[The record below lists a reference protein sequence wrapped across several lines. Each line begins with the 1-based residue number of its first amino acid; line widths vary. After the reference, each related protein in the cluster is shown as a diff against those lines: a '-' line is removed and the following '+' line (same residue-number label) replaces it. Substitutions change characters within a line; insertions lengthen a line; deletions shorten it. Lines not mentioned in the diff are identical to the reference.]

1 MKELVAKCFHRYYF
15 RWQLYCGECALLW
28 PAYAAA
34 RPGAADGAGWKR
46 RRGGQ
51 PAVPRPLAV
60 ADVLRRKGLRSDA
73 PHFRGIGREESG
85 DRLTGGAEAAE

>member
-1 MKELVAKCFHRYYF
+1 MEQLVAKCFHRFYF
-15 RWQLYCGECALLW
+15 RWQYLRENAPLLW
-28 PAYAAA
+28 PALRRLGLGPRMAPAGSGVAAH
-34 RPGAADGAGWKR
+34 PG
-46 RRGGQ
+46 
-51 PAVPRPLAV
+51 VPRPLAA